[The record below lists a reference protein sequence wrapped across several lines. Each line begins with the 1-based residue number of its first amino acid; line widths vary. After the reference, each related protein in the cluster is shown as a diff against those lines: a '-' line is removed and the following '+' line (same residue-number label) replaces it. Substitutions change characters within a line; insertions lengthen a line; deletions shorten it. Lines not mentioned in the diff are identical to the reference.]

1 MSPIKRIVVLG
12 DGGWGT
18 TLAILLE
25 RKGYL
30 VTLWSAFAA
39 YAKLLDRKRTNQVF
53 LKGVK
58 IPRGI
63 RITADTACLKGA
75 DLVVVAVPSA
85 YLRRVLKKT
94 ARSYSPSI
102 PVVSVVKG
110 IENSTLMRMSEVV
123 REEWQAQ
130 RLAVLSG
137 PTIAQEVAH
146 RVPTAAVVSSTDNEW
161 MLEAQ
166 DIFMTPGFRVYANP
180 DVVGVELAGSLKNI
194 IAIACG
200 ISDGLG
206 FGTNTKAA
214 ILSRGLVEM
223 ARLGEAMGGRKE
235 TFSGIAGLGDL
246 VTTCFN
252 ELSRNHYV
260 GFEIG
265 RGRAV
270 KKVLGPMKMVAE
282 GVPTAKSAWR
292 LGRKYGVDM
301 PITHEVYQVLFNNK
315 TPRVAVDHL
324 LARAKKVE

>member
-1 MSPIKRIVVLG
+1 MTRARKITVLG

-25 RKGYL
+25 HKGFA
-30 VTLWSAFAA
+30 VTLWSAFEV
-39 YAKLLDRKRTNQVF
+39 YARRLDRKRVNTTF
-53 LKGVK
+53 LKGVR
-58 IPRGI
+58 IPSGI
-63 RITADTACLKGA
+63 RITSDLESLVGA
-75 DLVVVAVPSA
+75 DLAVVAVPSV
-85 YLRRVLKKT
+85 YLRDVLKK
-94 ARSYSPSI
+94 ARRYHASSA

-110 IENSTLMRMSEVV
+110 IETNTLLRMSEVIQ
-123 REEWQAQ
+123 EEWGSA
-130 RLAVLSG
+130 RVAVLSG

-146 RVPTAAVVSSTDNEW
+146 GIPTAAVVSSSDNEW

-166 DIFMTPGFRVYANP
+166 DIFMAPSFRVYANP
-180 DVVGVELAGSLKNI
+180 DVIGVELAGSLKNV

-235 TFSGIAGLGDL
+235 TFAGIAGMGDL

-260 GFEIG
+260 GYRIG
-265 RGRAV
+265 QGRAV
-270 KKVLGPMKMVAE
+270 KSILGRMKMVAE
-282 GVPTAKSAWR
+282 GVPTAQSAWQ
-292 LGRKYGVDM
+292 LGRKYGVEM
-301 PITHEVYQVLFNNK
+301 PIAQEVYQVLFKNK
-315 TPRVAVDHL
+315 SPRLAVDHL
-324 LARAKKVE
+324 LSRERKAE

>member
-1 MSPIKRIVVLG
+1 MSHARRVVVLG

-25 RKGYL
+25 HKGYL
-30 VTLWSAFAA
+30 VTLWSAFPAHA
-39 YAKLLDRKRTNQVF
+39 RLLNRQRTNADF

-58 IPRGI
+58 IPQAI
-63 RITADTACLKGA
+63 RITADASCLKEA

-85 YLRRVLKKT
+85 YLRRILKKT
-94 ARSYSPSI
+94 ARFYGKSI

-110 IENSTLMRMSEVV
+110 VENATLMRMSQVV
-123 REEWQAQ
+123 RQVWRSE
-130 RLAVLSG
+130 RVAVLSG

-146 RVPTAAVVSSTDNEW
+146 GVPTAAVAASADKMW
-161 MLEAQ
+161 MLEVQ
-166 DIFMTPGFRVYANP
+166 DIFMAPGFRVYANS
-180 DVVGVELAGSLKNI
+180 DVVGIELAGSLKNI

-223 ARLGEAMGGRKE
+223 ARLGVAMGGRKE

-265 RGRAV
+265 KGRSV
-270 KKVLGPMKMVAE
+270 KKVLGSMKMVAE
-282 GVPTAKSAWR
+282 GVVTARSAWR
-292 LGRKYGVDM
+292 LGRKYGVEL
-301 PITHEVYQVLFNNK
+301 PIIHEVYQVLFKNK
-315 TPRVAVDHL
+315 SPRVAVGHL
-324 LARAKKVE
+324 LARAKKTE